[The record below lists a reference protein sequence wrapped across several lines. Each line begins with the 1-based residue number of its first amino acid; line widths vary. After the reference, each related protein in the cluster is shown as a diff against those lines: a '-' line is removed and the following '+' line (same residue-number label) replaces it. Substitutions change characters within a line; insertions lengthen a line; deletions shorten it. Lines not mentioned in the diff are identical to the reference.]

1 MAVYDLIRFG
11 TRVLMGAIARVTV
24 KGAEHLARPGG
35 YILASNHLSAW
46 DPPFILSIT
55 PPRPKLTVLAAAK
68 WQKVAPLRLIF
79 DAMDAIY
86 LRQGDADRGAL
97 KAALALLKAGGTI
110 GMSPEGTRSRTGA
123 LIRAR
128 SGVAWLALRANTPI
142 VPVAIFANLVRVL
155 ILILLT
161 YHAGEAAAQGFL
173 HNFAGMTTF
182 AIALVSIYVF
192 DQLCQK
198 ITGRRAPGRAV

>member
-11 TRVLMGAIARVTV
+11 TRVLMGAVARVTV
-24 KGAEHLARPGG
+24 EGAEHLARPGG

-86 LRQGDADRGAL
+86 LRQGDADRAAL

-128 SGVAWLALRANTPI
+128 SGVAWLALRANTPV
-142 VPVAIFANLVRVL
+142 VPVAIWGVEKINRELRRLRRAEVHARVGPA
-155 ILILLT
+155 ILFDPTLS
-161 YHAGEAAAQGFL
+161 AEAATEQL
-173 HNFAGMTTF
+173 MR
-182 AIALVSIYVF
+182 AIAAMLPEQYRGVYA
-192 DQLCQK
+192 Q
-198 ITGRRAPGRAV
+198 A

>member
-11 TRVLMGAIARVTV
+11 TRVLMGTVARVTV
-24 KGAEHLARPGG
+24 EGAEHLARPGG

-86 LRQGDADRGAL
+86 LRQGDADRAAL

-128 SGVAWLALRANTPI
+128 SGVAWLALRTNTP
-142 VPVAIFANLVRVL
+142 VLPVAIWGMEKINRELGRLRRAEVHARVGPA
-155 ILILLT
+155 ITFDPDLT
-161 YHAGEAAAQGFL
+161 AEAATEQL
-173 HNFAGMTTF
+173 MR
-182 AIALVSIYVF
+182 AIAAMLPEEYRGVYV
-192 DQLCQK
+192 
-198 ITGRRAPGRAV
+198 

>member
-11 TRVLMGAIARVTV
+11 TRVLMGAVARVTV
-24 KGAEHLARPGG
+24 EGAEHLARPGG

-128 SGVAWLALRANTPI
+128 SGVAWLALRANTPV
-142 VPVAIFANLVRVL
+142 VPVAIWGVEKINRELRRLRRAQVHARVGPAISFAPDLS
-155 ILILLT
+155 
-161 YHAGEAAAQGFL
+161 AEAATEQL
-173 HNFAGMTTF
+173 MR
-182 AIALVSIYVF
+182 AIAALLPEEYRGVY
-192 DQLCQK
+192 
-198 ITGRRAPGRAV
+198 A

>member
-11 TRVLMGAIARVTV
+11 TRVLMGAVARVTV
-24 KGAEHLARPGG
+24 EGAEHLARPGG

-86 LRQGDADRGAL
+86 LRQGDADRAAL

-128 SGVAWLALRANTPI
+128 SGVAWLALRANTPV
-142 VPVAIFANLVRVL
+142 VPVAIWGVEKINRELRRLRRAQVHARVGPAISFAPDLS
-155 ILILLT
+155 
-161 YHAGEAAAQGFL
+161 AEAATEQL
-173 HNFAGMTTF
+173 MR
-182 AIALVSIYVF
+182 AIAALLPEEYRGVY
-192 DQLCQK
+192 
-198 ITGRRAPGRAV
+198 A

>member
-11 TRVLMGAIARVTV
+11 TRVLMGAVARVTV
-24 KGAEHLARPGG
+24 EGAEHLNRPSG
-35 YILASNHLSAW
+35 YILASNHLSIW

-55 PPRPKLTVLAAAK
+55 PARPKLTVLAAAK

-97 KAALALLKAGGTI
+97 KAALALLRAGGTI

-128 SGVAWLALRANTPI
+128 SGVAWLALRANTPV
-142 VPVAIFANLVRVL
+142 VPVAIWGIEKINRELGRLRRAEVHARVGPAIAFDPNLS
-155 ILILLT
+155 
-161 YHAGEAAAQGFL
+161 AEAATEQL
-173 HNFAGMTTF
+173 MR
-182 AIALVSIYVF
+182 AIAAMLPEEYRGVY
-192 DQLCQK
+192 
-198 ITGRRAPGRAV
+198 A

>member
-11 TRVLMGAIARVTV
+11 TRVLMGAVARVTV
-24 KGAEHLARPGG
+24 EGAEHLARPGG

-46 DPPFILSIT
+46 DPPFILSVT

-128 SGVAWLALRANTPI
+128 SGVAWLALRANTPV
-142 VPVAIFANLVRVL
+142 VPVAIWGVEKINRELRRLRRAQVHARVGPAISFAPDLS
-155 ILILLT
+155 
-161 YHAGEAAAQGFL
+161 AEAATEQL
-173 HNFAGMTTF
+173 MR
-182 AIALVSIYVF
+182 AIAALLPEEYRGVY
-192 DQLCQK
+192 
-198 ITGRRAPGRAV
+198 A

>member
-1 MAVYDLIRFG
+1 MAVYDLIRLG
-11 TRVLMGAIARVTV
+11 TRVLMGAVARVTV
-24 KGAEHLARPGG
+24 EGAEHLIRPSG
-35 YILASNHLSAW
+35 YILASNHLCSW

-110 GMSPEGTRSRTGA
+110 GMSPEGTRSRTGG

-128 SGVAWLALRANTPI
+128 SGVAWLALRSNTAV
-142 VPVAIFANLVRVL
+142 VPVAIWGMEKIHRELGRLRRAEIHARVGPA
-155 ILILLT
+155 ITFDPDLT
-161 YHAGEAAAQGFL
+161 AETATEQL
-173 HNFAGMTTF
+173 MR
-182 AIALVSIYVF
+182 AIAAMLPEEYRGVY
-192 DQLCQK
+192 
-198 ITGRRAPGRAV
+198 A

>member
-11 TRVLMGAIARVTV
+11 TRVLMGAVARVTV
-24 KGAEHLARPGG
+24 EGAEHLARPGG

-46 DPPFILSIT
+46 DPPFILSVT

-86 LRQGDADRGAL
+86 LRQGDADRAAL

-128 SGVAWLALRANTPI
+128 SGVAWLALRANTPV
-142 VPVAIFANLVRVL
+142 VPVAIWGVEKINRELRRLRRAQVHARVGPAISFAPDLS
-155 ILILLT
+155 
-161 YHAGEAAAQGFL
+161 AEAATEQL
-173 HNFAGMTTF
+173 MR
-182 AIALVSIYVF
+182 AIAALLPEEYRGVY
-192 DQLCQK
+192 
-198 ITGRRAPGRAV
+198 A

>member
-11 TRVLMGAIARVTV
+11 TRVLMGTVARVTV
-24 KGAEHLARPGG
+24 EGAEHLARPGG

-46 DPPFILSIT
+46 DPPFILSVT

-86 LRQGDADRGAL
+86 LRQGDADRAAL

-128 SGVAWLALRANTPI
+128 SGVAWLALRTNTP
-142 VPVAIFANLVRVL
+142 VLPVAIWGMEKINRELGRLRRAEVHARVGPA
-155 ILILLT
+155 ITFDPDLT
-161 YHAGEAAAQGFL
+161 AEAATEQL
-173 HNFAGMTTF
+173 MR
-182 AIALVSIYVF
+182 AIAAMLPEEYRGVYV
-192 DQLCQK
+192 
-198 ITGRRAPGRAV
+198 

>member
-11 TRVLMGAIARVTV
+11 TRVLMGAVARVTV
-24 KGAEHLARPGG
+24 EGAEHLARPGG

-86 LRQGDADRGAL
+86 LRQGDADRAAL

-128 SGVAWLALRANTPI
+128 SGVAWLALRANTPV
-142 VPVAIFANLVRVL
+142 VPVAIWGVEKINRELRRAQVHARVGPAISFAPDLS
-155 ILILLT
+155 
-161 YHAGEAAAQGFL
+161 AEAATEQL
-173 HNFAGMTTF
+173 MR
-182 AIALVSIYVF
+182 AIAALLPEEYRGVY
-192 DQLCQK
+192 
-198 ITGRRAPGRAV
+198 A

>member
-11 TRVLMGAIARVTV
+11 TRVLMGAVARVTV
-24 KGAEHLARPGG
+24 EGAEHLARPGG

-86 LRQGDADRGAL
+86 LRQGDADRTAL

-128 SGVAWLALRANTPI
+128 SGVAWLALRANTPV
-142 VPVAIFANLVRVL
+142 VPVAIWGVEKINRELRRAQVHARVGPAISFAPDLS
-155 ILILLT
+155 
-161 YHAGEAAAQGFL
+161 AEAATEQL
-173 HNFAGMTTF
+173 MR
-182 AIALVSIYVF
+182 AIAALLPEEYRGVY
-192 DQLCQK
+192 
-198 ITGRRAPGRAV
+198 A

>member
-11 TRVLMGAIARVTV
+11 TRVLMGAVARVTV
-24 KGAEHLARPGG
+24 EGAEHLARPGG
-35 YILASNHLSAW
+35 YILASNHLCSW

-128 SGVAWLALRANTPI
+128 SGVAWLALRANTPV
-142 VPVAIFANLVRVL
+142 VPVAIWGVEKINRELRRAQVHARVGPAISFAPDLS
-155 ILILLT
+155 
-161 YHAGEAAAQGFL
+161 AEAATEQL
-173 HNFAGMTTF
+173 MR
-182 AIALVSIYVF
+182 AIAALLPEEYRGVY
-192 DQLCQK
+192 
-198 ITGRRAPGRAV
+198 A

>member
-11 TRVLMGAIARVTV
+11 TRVLMGAVARVTV
-24 KGAEHLARPGG
+24 EGAEHLARPGG

-86 LRQGDADRGAL
+86 LRQGDADRTA
-97 KAALALLKAGGTI
+97 LKAGGTI

-128 SGVAWLALRANTPI
+128 SGVAWLALRANTPV
-142 VPVAIFANLVRVL
+142 VPVAIWGMEKINRELRRLRRAQVHARVGPAISFAPDLS
-155 ILILLT
+155 
-161 YHAGEAAAQGFL
+161 AEAATEQL
-173 HNFAGMTTF
+173 MR
-182 AIALVSIYVF
+182 AIAALLPEEYRGVY
-192 DQLCQK
+192 
-198 ITGRRAPGRAV
+198 A

>member
-11 TRVLMGAIARVTV
+11 SRVLMWAVARVTV
-24 KGAEHLARPGG
+24 EGAEYLERPSG
-35 YILASNHLSAW
+35 YILASNHLCSW

-68 WQKVAPLRLIF
+68 WQKVAPLRWLF

-86 LRQGDADRGAL
+86 LRQGDADRTAL
-97 KAALALLKAGGTI
+97 KAALALLKSGGTI

-128 SGVAWLALRANTPI
+128 SGVAWLALRANTPV
-142 VPVAIFANLVRVL
+142 VPVAIWGIETINHELRHLRRAEVRAR
-155 ILILLT
+155 IGPAITFDPGLT
-161 YHAGEAAAQGFL
+161 AEAATDQL
-173 HNFAGMTTF
+173 MR
-182 AIALVSIYVF
+182 AIAALLPEEYRGVYGQ
-192 DQLCQK
+192 D
-198 ITGRRAPGRAV
+198 

>member
-11 TRVLMGAIARVTV
+11 SRVLMWAVARVTV
-24 KGAEHLARPGG
+24 EGAEYLERSSG
-35 YILASNHLSAW
+35 YILASNHLCSW

-68 WQKVAPLRLIF
+68 WQKVAPLRWLF

-86 LRQGDADRGAL
+86 LRQGDADRTAL
-97 KAALALLKAGGTI
+97 KAALALLKSGGTI

-128 SGVAWLALRANTPI
+128 SGVAWLALRANTPV
-142 VPVAIFANLVRVL
+142 VPVAIWGIETINRELRHLRRAEVRAR
-155 ILILLT
+155 IGPAITFDPGLT
-161 YHAGEAAAQGFL
+161 AEAATDQL
-173 HNFAGMTTF
+173 MR
-182 AIALVSIYVF
+182 AIAALLPEEYRGVYGQ
-192 DQLCQK
+192 D
-198 ITGRRAPGRAV
+198 

>member
-11 TRVLMGAIARVTV
+11 TRVLMGAVARVTV
-24 KGAEHLARPGG
+24 EGAEHLARPGG

-86 LRQGDADRGAL
+86 LRQGDADRAAL

-128 SGVAWLALRANTPI
+128 SGVAWLALRANTPV
-142 VPVAIFANLVRVL
+142 VPVAIWGVEKINRELRRLRRAQVHARVGPAISFAPDLS
-155 ILILLT
+155 
-161 YHAGEAAAQGFL
+161 AEAATEQL
-173 HNFAGMTTF
+173 MR
-182 AIALVSIYVF
+182 AIAALLPEEYRGV
-192 DQLCQK
+192 
-198 ITGRRAPGRAV
+198 